1 MRISICVGKYA
12 AVPYC
17 VPGLEL
23 SVHCIEE
30 LCYCIRENAFLI
42 DASLMNDD
50 LVNWIDKDCG
60 LTDLAK
66 ELYPMVHKKGSLS
79 SFVTMILEFTG
90 LYDETVT
97 GEVEQ
102 TLKKGAGLSG
112 IEKRKSQ
119 IDYLVKKKKYG
130 AAIRGYEELLSQW
143 QETLKEG
150 GELPAG
156 RVRSGILHNKGVA
169 FAGLML
175 YAQAAECFLEAYGI
189 EKDSRMYEDY
199 LAAKRMELAEE
210 AYIAF
215 AAENPQGYE
224 AALKLEQKME
234 ELKKNWRLQPEF
246 LRLQER
252 KGFREDGEMQKYCE
266 DNEQIAQALKSSYR
280 ISAG

>member
-23 SVHCIEE
+23 SVYCIEE

-90 LYDETVT
+90 LYDGTVT

-156 RVRSGILHNKGVA
+156 KVRSGILHNKGVA

>member
-1 MRISICVGKYA
+1 MRISMCVGKYS

-23 SVHCIEE
+23 SEHGSWE
-30 LCYCIRENAFLI
+30 LCYCVRENAFLI

-90 LYDETVT
+90 LYDGTVT

-156 RVRSGILHNKGVA
+156 KVRSGILHNKGVA

-175 YAQAAECFLEAYGI
+175 YVQAAECFLEAYGI

>member
-90 LYDETVT
+90 LYDGTVT
-97 GEVEQ
+97 GEVER

-224 AALKLEQKME
+224 AVLKLEQKME

>member
-1 MRISICVGKYA
+1 MRISICVGEYA

-60 LTDLAK
+60 LADLAR

-90 LYDETVT
+90 LYDGTVT

-143 QETLKEG
+143 QEMLKEG

-156 RVRSGILHNKGVA
+156 KVRSGILHNKGVA

-189 EKDSRMYEDY
+189 EKDNRLYEDY

-252 KGFREDGEMQKYCE
+252 KGFRGDGEMQKYCE

>member
-1 MRISICVGKYA
+1 M
-12 AVPYC
+12 
-17 VPGLEL
+17 
-23 SVHCIEE
+23 HCIEE

-90 LYDETVT
+90 LYDGTVT

-156 RVRSGILHNKGVA
+156 KVRSGILHNKGVA

>member
-23 SVHCIEE
+23 SVYCIEE

-90 LYDETVT
+90 LYDGTVT

>member
-23 SVHCIEE
+23 SVYCIEE

-90 LYDETVT
+90 LYDGTVT
-97 GEVEQ
+97 GEVER

>member
-90 LYDETVT
+90 LYDGTVT
-97 GEVEQ
+97 GEVER

-156 RVRSGILHNKGVA
+156 KVRSGILHNKGVA

>member
-90 LYDETVT
+90 LYDGTVT

-156 RVRSGILHNKGVA
+156 KVRSGILHNKGVA

>member
-90 LYDETVT
+90 LYDGTVT

-143 QETLKEG
+143 QEMLKEG

-156 RVRSGILHNKGVA
+156 KVRSGILHNKGVA
-169 FAGLML
+169 FAGLMM

>member
-1 MRISICVGKYA
+1 MRISICVGEYA

-23 SVHCIEE
+23 SVYCIEE

-90 LYDETVT
+90 LYDGTVT

-156 RVRSGILHNKGVA
+156 KVRSGILHNKGVA

>member
-30 LCYCIRENAFLI
+30 LCYCIREDAFLI

-90 LYDETVT
+90 LYDGTVT

-150 GELPAG
+150 SELPAG
-156 RVRSGILHNKGVA
+156 KVRSGILHNKGVA

>member
-23 SVHCIEE
+23 SVYCIEE

-90 LYDETVT
+90 LYDGTVT

-156 RVRSGILHNKGVA
+156 KVRSGILHNKGVA

-189 EKDSRMYEDY
+189 EKDSRMYEEY
-199 LAAKRMELAEE
+199 LDAKRMELAEE

>member
-23 SVHCIEE
+23 SVYCIEE

-90 LYDETVT
+90 LYDGTVT

-156 RVRSGILHNKGVA
+156 KVRSGILHNKGVP
-169 FAGLML
+169 FAVLML

>member
-90 LYDETVT
+90 LYDGTVT
-97 GEVEQ
+97 GEVER

-199 LAAKRMELAEE
+199 LAAKRMELVEE

>member
-60 LTDLAK
+60 LTELAK

-79 SFVTMILEFTG
+79 SFVTIILEFTG
-90 LYDETVT
+90 LYDGTVT

-156 RVRSGILHNKGVA
+156 KVRSGILHNKGAA

>member
-30 LCYCIRENAFLI
+30 LCYCIRENSFLI

-90 LYDETVT
+90 LYDGTVT
-97 GEVEQ
+97 GEVER

-175 YAQAAECFLEAYGI
+175 YAQATECFLEAYGI

-224 AALKLEQKME
+224 AVLKLEQKME

>member
-1 MRISICVGKYA
+1 MRISICVGEYA

-23 SVHCIEE
+23 SVYCIEE

-90 LYDETVT
+90 LYDGTVT

-130 AAIRGYEELLSQW
+130 AAILGYEELLSQW
-143 QETLKEG
+143 QEMLKEG

-156 RVRSGILHNKGVA
+156 KVRSGILHNKGVA

-252 KGFREDGEMQKYCE
+252 KGFRRDGEMQKYCE

>member
-90 LYDETVT
+90 LYDGTVT
-97 GEVEQ
+97 GEVER

>member
-1 MRISICVGKYA
+1 MRISICVGEYA

-23 SVHCIEE
+23 SVYCIEE

-90 LYDETVT
+90 LYDGTVT

-143 QETLKEG
+143 QEMLKEG

-156 RVRSGILHNKGVA
+156 KVRSGILHNKGVA

-252 KGFREDGEMQKYCE
+252 KGFRRDGEMQKYCE

>member
-1 MRISICVGKYA
+1 MRISICVGEYA

-90 LYDETVT
+90 LYDGTVT

-156 RVRSGILHNKGVA
+156 KVRSGILHNKGVA

>member
-1 MRISICVGKYA
+1 MRISICVGEYA

-90 LYDETVT
+90 LYDGTVT

-156 RVRSGILHNKGVA
+156 KVRAGILHNKGVA

>member
-60 LTDLAK
+60 LTALAK

-90 LYDETVT
+90 LYDGTVT

-156 RVRSGILHNKGVA
+156 KVRSGILHNKGVA

>member
-1 MRISICVGKYA
+1 MRISICVGEYA
-12 AVPYC
+12 DVPYC

-90 LYDETVT
+90 LYDGTVT

-130 AAIRGYEELLSQW
+130 AAILGYEELLSQW
-143 QETLKEG
+143 QEMLKEG

-156 RVRSGILHNKGVA
+156 KVRSGILHNKGVA

>member
-90 LYDETVT
+90 LYDGTVT

-150 GELPAG
+150 SELPAG
-156 RVRSGILHNKGVA
+156 KVRSGILHNKGVA

>member
-90 LYDETVT
+90 LYDGTVT

-130 AAIRGYEELLSQW
+130 AAILGYEELLSQW
-143 QETLKEG
+143 QEMLKEG

-156 RVRSGILHNKGVA
+156 KVRSGILHNKGVA

>member
-90 LYDETVT
+90 LYDGTVT
-97 GEVEQ
+97 GEVER

-143 QETLKEG
+143 QEMLKEG

-156 RVRSGILHNKGVA
+156 KVRSGILHNKGVA

>member
-90 LYDETVT
+90 LYDGTVT
-97 GEVEQ
+97 GEVER

-175 YAQAAECFLEAYGI
+175 YAQATECFLEAYGI

-224 AALKLEQKME
+224 AVLKLEQKME

>member
-50 LVNWIDKDCG
+50 LVNWIDKDCD

-90 LYDETVT
+90 LYDGTVT

-156 RVRSGILHNKGVA
+156 KVRSGILHNKGVA

>member
-90 LYDETVT
+90 LYDGTVT

-130 AAIRGYEELLSQW
+130 AAILGYEELLSQW
-143 QETLKEG
+143 QEMLKEG

-156 RVRSGILHNKGVA
+156 KVRSGILHNKGVA

-175 YAQAAECFLEAYGI
+175 YAQATECFLEAYGI

>member
-90 LYDETVT
+90 LYDGTVT